1 MNGGLKSW
9 DTHYTRSR
17 SALNYP
23 DENLVRMLK
32 PWVENHTQIHG
43 MSCLDLG
50 CGSGRHLALAR
61 NLGFGFIAG
70 SDISYNGLTIA
81 KQFNAPLICADST
94 GLPFKSNSFDAVIAW
109 GSLHYGRKHTLR
121 TMTSEINRILKDN
134 GTLFGTLRS
143 AHDTMMRKG
152 TDLGHNEWLTSLDDI
167 KDSIVSFYSED
178 ELVEAFSQ
186 FTHFSYG
193 RIERTQL
200 GKTDQVI
207 SHWYFRADK

>member
-1 MNGGLKSW
+1 MNGGLNSW
-9 DTHYTRSR
+9 DTHYTRAR

-23 DENLVRMLK
+23 DENLVRMIK
-32 PWVENHTQIHG
+32 PWCENNSHIKE

-61 NLGFGFIAG
+61 DLGFGFVLG

-81 KQFNAPLICADST
+81 KSFGAPLICADST

-109 GSLHYGRKHTLR
+109 GSLHYGRKNTLHS
-121 TMTSEINRILKDN
+121 MTSEINRVLKDN

-143 AHDTMMRKG
+143 SRDSMLRKG

-167 KDSIVSFYSED
+167 KGSIVSFYSEN
-178 ELVEAFSQ
+178 ELVEAFTQ
-186 FTHFSYG
+186 FIHFSYG
-193 RIERTQL
+193 RIERTQP